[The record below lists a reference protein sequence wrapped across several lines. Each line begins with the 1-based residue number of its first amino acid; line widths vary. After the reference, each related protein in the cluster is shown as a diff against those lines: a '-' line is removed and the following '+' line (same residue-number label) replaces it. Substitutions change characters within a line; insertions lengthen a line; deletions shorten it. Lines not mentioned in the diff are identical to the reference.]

1 MTLTRLS
8 SSNSHLVGEKQSTSS
23 LGVQTDMVKLV
34 EDERDVLVHLP
45 PPMESNTDPTRSN
58 SPRSYAFS
66 YPIASIY
73 SVQVRPPTLTSWI
86 GTVTIS
92 LYGGVTLPPL
102 HFHDDESKSTLLDQD
117 RRALALGVSSS
128 SSTTAVG
135 GSVPAAIPLAPSWG
149 GEAFVSRLKK
159 HSRVVRSQLD
169 PSVFLINPSRIDLE
183 AHVAGLALTDDGGA
197 VPVEAMQGVRARVT
211 GASGSRDNNARTRS
225 PPQQQERTSILHQSS
240 PVSGSSGR
248 TRTRMHRAQQLSTGG
263 RPSSQQDEWPDDLDA
278 ASSSGNDSGSASM
291 DALTFSVL
299 NGFSRITRSARQIS
313 QQAASTVLSHP
324 LAKPLAKHVPKP
336 IAQFA
341 LAPGEVSKLTDAAG
355 VGAYDAARVYLAKW
369 ARIVAEE
376 GERARKVEYG
386 VDDSAFLGDELG
398 ESTGVFEVLAKT
410 YHLKQK
416 PRSTR
421 APNTPIQL
429 EEWRAWFEPEQGR
442 LLLDEQ
448 EAKRRIFQRGLA
460 DNDVRKQVWPFLLKL
475 YPWTSTRQER
485 AAIAEAKRC
494 AG

>member
-1 MTLTRLS
+1 
-8 SSNSHLVGEKQSTSS
+8 
-23 LGVQTDMVKLV
+23 
-34 EDERDVLVHLP
+34 
-45 PPMESNTDPTRSN
+45 
-58 SPRSYAFS
+58 
-66 YPIASIY
+66 
-73 SVQVRPPTLTSWI
+73 
-86 GTVTIS
+86 
-92 LYGGVTLPPL
+92 
-102 HFHDDESKSTLLDQD
+102 
-117 RRALALGVSSS
+117 
-128 SSTTAVG
+128 
-135 GSVPAAIPLAPSWG
+135 
-149 GEAFVSRLKK
+149 
-159 HSRVVRSQLD
+159 
-169 PSVFLINPSRIDLE
+169 
-183 AHVAGLALTDDGGA
+183 
-197 VPVEAMQGVRARVT
+197 
-211 GASGSRDNNARTRS
+211 
-225 PPQQQERTSILHQSS
+225 
-240 PVSGSSGR
+240 
-248 TRTRMHRAQQLSTGG
+248 MHRAQQLSTGG